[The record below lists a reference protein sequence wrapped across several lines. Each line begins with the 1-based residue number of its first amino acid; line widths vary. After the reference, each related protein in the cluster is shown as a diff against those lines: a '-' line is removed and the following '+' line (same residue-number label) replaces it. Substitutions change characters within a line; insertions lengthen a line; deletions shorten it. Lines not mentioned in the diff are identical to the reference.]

1 MHSLYITPGTT
12 IFYAMGSWCSS
23 TPAGNT
29 SAQCTHSL
37 NTLLSILNLV
47 FPLAA
52 AMLPTSVSKFASL
65 PQPTPLL
72 PFIHHTARTFPVNG
86 TFTPPQR
93 ELYAALLATQKAL
106 VKECAV
112 SRGHSLESL
121 HRRSVDVLRS
131 ELERVGLPCAGH
143 HVLERILYPH
153 YLAHPIGIGKF
164 FGAPPFCKEL
174 RGVLIK
180 LGGMIDLHESKT
192 VERSAP

>member
-1 MHSLYITPGTT
+1 
-12 IFYAMGSWCSS
+12 
-23 TPAGNT
+23 
-29 SAQCTHSL
+29 
-37 NTLLSILNLV
+37 
-47 FPLAA
+47 
-52 AMLPTSVSKFASL
+52 MLPTSVSKFASF
-65 PQPTPLL
+65 PKHPSST
-72 PFIHHTARTFPVNG
+72 PFIHRTARTFPVNG

-131 ELERVGLPCAGH
+131 ELERIGLPCAGH

-164 FGAPPFCKEL
+164 FGLWAPCARNFFWWF
-174 RGVLIK
+174 
-180 LGGMIDLHESKT
+180 IDWVEGDYRLARVGDCGEERT
-192 VERSAP
+192 VSIYMLFYSFVFAVFPTGH